1 MKLKETT
8 KLLKHQDD
16 DSNFGNKVRYLLN
29 ASDMGTGKSLSSIA
43 SIVKDHKH
51 YDQTLII
58 CPAFLKDNWANEFDK
73 FVEGAIVTVV
83 NSPKDIQTA
92 LLSDVIIVNYA
103 RIEIS
108 APLFQAATRIIFD
121 EAHYLK
127 NIEAKRTFLTHKFV
141 QIYRPSMLILLTG
154 TPVKNRVPEFY
165 SLLKLL
171 SLAPEKTNGKNIND
185 KYKTELQFSRHFSNE
200 SIIQF
205 KVFNARYK
213 KKVLV
218 KKSVFEGIKNE
229 DELKTYFAGKYVRR
243 LTKDVITLPEMKE
256 IIVRVNYKSKDTK
269 LAEEFAKFKI
279 GSDPKGALATLKKD
293 SAIAKA
299 KFTSDYAKNL
309 FEGQDEQV
317 VIFSDHIDSTKQI
330 AERLKV
336 PFIIGST
343 PMDKRTKIIK
353 RFTDGDIPYL
363 VATIG
368 AASTGLNLVN
378 ACQLVFND
386 MSYIPSDNAQ
396 AKKRIHRIGQERE
409 CLITI
414 IAGSFIDERIIKS
427 LQAKQEAIDKL
438 IDK

>member
-1 MKLKETT
+1 MRLKETT
-8 KLLKHQDD
+8 NLLKHQDD
-16 DSNFGNKVRYLLN
+16 DSNFGNTVKYLLN
-29 ASDMGTGKSLSSIA
+29 ASDMGVGKSLTSIA
-43 SIVKDHKH
+43 TITKSFKK
-51 YDQTLII
+51 YDQVLIVS
-58 CPAFLKDNWANEFDK
+58 PAFLKDNWSNEFDK
-73 FVEGAIVTVV
+73 FTEGAIVTIV
-83 NSPKDIQTA
+83 NSPKDIQEA
-92 LLSDVIIVNYA
+92 LLSDIIIVNYA
-103 RIEIS
+103 RMEIA
-108 APLFQAATRIIFD
+108 APLFQVCNKIIAD

-127 NIEAKRTFLTHKFV
+127 NIEAKRTFLFHQYIQLYK
-141 QIYRPSMLILLTG
+141 PEMLILLTG

-165 SLLKLL
+165 SLLRLL
-171 SLAPEKTNGKNIND
+171 SLCPSKTNGKPIND
-185 KYKTELQFSRHFSNE
+185 KYKTELQFSKWFSNE

-205 KVFNARYK
+205 KVFNARFK
-213 KKVLV
+213 KKILV
-218 KKSVFEGIKNE
+218 KKSVFEGIRNE
-229 DELKTYFAGKYVRR
+229 EELKTYFAGKYVRR

-256 IIVRVNYKSKDTK
+256 IIIRVNYKSKDRK
-269 LAEEFAKFKI
+269 LAEEFSKFTI
-279 GSDPKGALATLKKD
+279 GADPKGVLATLKKD

-309 FEGQDEQV
+309 LEGQGEQV

-330 AERLKV
+330 AERLRV

-343 PMDKRTKIIK
+343 PMEKRTKIIK
-353 RFTDGDIPYL
+353 RFTDGDINYL

-378 ACQLVFND
+378 ARHLVFND

-427 LQAKQEAIDKL
+427 LQDKQEAIDKL